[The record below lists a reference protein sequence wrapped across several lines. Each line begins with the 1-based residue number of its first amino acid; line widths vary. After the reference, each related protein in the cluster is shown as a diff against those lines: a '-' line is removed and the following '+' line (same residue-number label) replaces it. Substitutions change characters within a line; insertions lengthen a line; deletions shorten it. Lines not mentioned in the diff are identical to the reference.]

1 MNTRWRRLFAPEVI
15 FAASTAAALSPYL
28 LWYLGFKLPIVE
40 RLDLTYTP
48 ALIWGCGLLSFLAGA
63 RLARKKSR
71 SNTIFRLGRE
81 NIPVTFLLSFGVA
94 VVLVQVYFVIQD
106 VYGVL
111 PLLDYLSSAGGIDV
125 GIAND
130 RQQYSASGQLG
141 LLTTSLYAL
150 NALFLVSILQR
161 VTWGRGSRVVLALAF
176 LPTAFAHLINAK
188 RGGLY
193 SALFYLLIGLGIYF
207 GDPVRAL
214 SVLVPLRSRAL
225 TRSCLIALAIA
236 LVFAFGYI
244 ASIRTLGRI
253 EASTGEIIAY
263 LQYPL
268 INFEAQCRAAGFGP
282 GDFNL
287 LGPLRFLTPYKGELA
302 QSFAVTNPRLIL
314 DSPSGIYEYIHWCW
328 GIIGV
333 IAYSLVLGFVA
344 RWLYDRTLQSLACL
358 LSYCYFAVA
367 LAMAHTTNQVLILAY
382 IPVPL
387 VFVWILRL
395 LVSTECVRISPS
407 RVKVIRDEEVGLL
420 A

>member
-1 MNTRWRRLFAPEVI
+1 VNTRWRRLFAPEVI